1 MVGDAPEQI
10 KKTLNGKGDLRFN
23 DGAIVGIDLASMARN
38 VQSAFGGSV
47 QQGGERP
54 RTDFT
59 ELSIPFTIK
68 KGVTKTPKTSLKS
81 PFIRIIAKGKA
92 DLVKE
97 TLDFRVEPKAV
108 GTIKGQG
115 DASTRSGLM
124 VPVLVSGTFASPTFR
139 PDLSAA
145 AKQKIEN
152 QVFESE
158 KTQKLLEKEEIKP
171 FKDDAKKALKGILG
185 N

>member
-1 MVGDAPEQI
+1 MIGDAPELI

-38 VQSAFGGSV
+38 VQSAFGMGT
-47 QQGGERP
+47 QGGQRP

-59 ELSIPFTIK
+59 ELAIPFTIK
-68 KGVTKTPKTSLKS
+68 NGVTNTPGSSLKS
-81 PFIRIIAKGKA
+81 PFIRVIATGTA
-92 DLVKE
+92 DLIKE

-108 GTIKGQG
+108 ASIKGQG
-115 DASTRSGLM
+115 DASQRSGLM
-124 VPVLVSGTFASPTFR
+124 VPVLVSGTFASPKFR

-145 AKQKIEN
+145 AKQKIEK
-152 QVFESE
+152 QVLESKE
-158 KTQKLLEKEEIKP
+158 AQKLLEKDELKP
-171 FKDDAKKALKGILG
+171 FKKNAKDALKGLLG